1 MVATKKL
8 TVDLVR
14 KTLLGTVDAVRG
26 DSAIA
31 LEITLLCDGEPWV
44 VPADASV
51 IVRYCQGK
59 AGGEYDTLS
68 DGTAAWSAENN
79 VLTVRIAPEV
89 CSASGKT
96 DFQVTILQGAE
107 QISTFRMVV
116 DVQGEVSG
124 IDKPGVYTNLAQWL
138 LHNGTEGQVTVSL
151 EMEDLRIGT
160 DGTVYQTAGEAV
172 RTQLTML
179 ERDKVDKTDFT
190 AFQNQVQTLIDNA
203 IAALP
208 VYEGEVEDI

>member
-1 MVATKKL
+1 MTPIL
-8 TVDLVR
+8 YLIPCTLGDTDL
-14 KTLLGTVDAVRG
+14 
-26 DSAIA
+26 
-31 LEITLLCDGEPWV
+31 
-44 VPADASV
+44 
-51 IVRYCQGK
+51 
-59 AGGEYDTLS
+59 
-68 DGTAAWSAENN
+68 NN
-79 VLTVRIAPEV
+79 VLPAAN
-89 CSASGKT
+89 ASI
-96 DFQVTILQGAE
+96 VTSLKYFIVENIRTARRFLKKVDRNINIDELVFFELNGHTKAE

-138 LHNGTEGQVTVSL
+138 LHNGTEGQVAVSL

-172 RTQLTML
+172 RTQLTQL